1 MFKQCKSNAFFAKVF
16 DKLRKSSTYLS
27 IFSLYLHQKTISN
40 IKLLGNMAAQ
50 KDNESNQKSKRKK
63 TGGRKAGTPNKV
75 TKSVRESLRDAIVG
89 YLNGSNE
96 KGYSL
101 EADLYAIEEPAGR
114 LAMVAKFLPYAAPKL
129 QSVSFNSDE
138 TRNLS
143 VEETFMK
150 LEDDFEKQETTINIK
165 NLKIVNNG

>member
-1 MFKQCKSNAFFAKVF
+1 
-16 DKLRKSSTYLS
+16 
-27 IFSLYLHQKTISN
+27 
-40 IKLLGNMAAQ
+40 MAAQ

-101 EADLYAIEEPAGR
+101 ENDLYSIQEPAGR
-114 LAMVAKFLPYAAPKL
+114 LAMVAKLLPYAAPKL

>member
-1 MFKQCKSNAFFAKVF
+1 
-16 DKLRKSSTYLS
+16 
-27 IFSLYLHQKTISN
+27 
-40 IKLLGNMAAQ
+40 MAVQ
-50 KDNESNQKSKRKK
+50 KDNNESKPKVKRKK

-89 YLNGSNE
+89 YLNGTNE

-101 EADLYAIEEPAGR
+101 EKDLYDIDEPAGR

-143 VEETFMK
+143 VEEVFNK
-150 LEDDFEKQETTINIK
+150 LEEDFEKQETNINIK

>member
-1 MFKQCKSNAFFAKVF
+1 
-16 DKLRKSSTYLS
+16 
-27 IFSLYLHQKTISN
+27 
-40 IKLLGNMAAQ
+40 MAAQ
-50 KDNESNQKSKRKK
+50 KDKESNPKSKRKK

-101 EADLYAIEEPAGR
+101 ENDLYAIDEPAGR